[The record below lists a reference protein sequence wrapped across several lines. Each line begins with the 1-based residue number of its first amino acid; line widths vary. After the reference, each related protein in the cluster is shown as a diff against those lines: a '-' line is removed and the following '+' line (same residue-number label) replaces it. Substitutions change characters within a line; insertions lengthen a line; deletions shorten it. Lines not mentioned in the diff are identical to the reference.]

1 MMPKPIELSQGGA
14 LAIHLG
20 SNVGHCYGGK
30 PQVWVLP
37 KHMDPGYIGAAMHDA
52 LADLWKVDRPDRIL
66 VSAPVESP
74 EDNTYA
80 LLTMGLV
87 MCIQVFGNRR
97 KIPVE
102 LVHPH
107 TVHAAIFER
116 ADMTARQLKTAVL
129 SLAKR
134 RGLTNADLDAAHALT
149 LYEFATKQRAAA

>member
-1 MMPKPIELSQGGA
+1 MPKTAEPSHGGA

-37 KHMDPGYIGAAMHDA
+37 KHLGPGYIGAAMLDA

-66 VSAPVESP
+66 VSAPMDNP
-74 EDNTYA
+74 EDSA
-80 LLTMGLV
+80 EASLTVGLV
-87 MCIQVFGNRR
+87 MAIQIFGHRR
-97 KIPVE
+97 SVPVE

-107 TVHAAIFER
+107 TIHSAIFER
-116 ADMTARQLKTAVL
+116 ADMTNRQLKTAVI

-134 RGLTNADLDAAHALT
+134 RGLTSADLDAAHALT
-149 LYEFATKQRAAA
+149 LYEYATRLKAAA